1 MVRNPIPA
9 PYISNYVSDVPSQSA
24 LYQYP
29 FGCYRTY
36 NIPDMYELWWHA
48 AVASFYTQ
56 STVSGQT
63 ISEQDEIEDLREE
76 SLEPFTLPSV
86 QEERKKHAAS
96 SKPQYFRR
104 LLTSLTDLLTP
115 R

>member
-9 PYISNYVSDVPSQSA
+9 PYISNYVSPQSA

-36 NIPDMYELWWHA
+36 NIPDMYELWYHA

-56 STVSGQT
+56 STVSGPT
-63 ISEQDEIEDLREE
+63 ISDQDEIEDLREE
-76 SLEPFTLPSV
+76 PLEPFTLPSV
-86 QEERKKHAAS
+86 QEERRKHSAS
-96 SKPQYFRR
+96 SKSQCFRA
-104 LLTSLTDLLTP
+104 LLTSITDLLTP